1 LSNELHIQTPKS
13 ERPPEP
19 QRRRRV
25 ETLFE
30 RYVQLLMLVHGL
42 TYPEATAQAQ
52 LEFPHLASGKGGTI
66 MPNYVVTED
75 GTMIEEPLTR
85 ESAGDL
91 LGRRQE
97 YFVTTGQAKN
107 PHEGLKLAREENPE
121 AARVYDIEGPRNV
134 YEPPEGEQLLR
145 DLKTRYSKGA
155 GDRSGIVSAS
165 TLFEFQNELFNVI
178 ESEAERTGRNARA
191 DWEQLLKNDAEL
203 RRAVGLSR
211 S

>member
-1 LSNELHIQTPKS
+1 
-13 ERPPEP
+13 
-19 QRRRRV
+19 
-25 ETLFE
+25 
-30 RYVQLLMLVHGL
+30 
-42 TYPEATAQAQ
+42 
-52 LEFPHLASGKGGTI
+52 
-66 MPNYVVTED
+66 
-75 GTMIEEPLTR
+75 MIEEPLTR

-121 AARVYDIEGPRNV
+121 AARVYDLEGPRNV
-134 YEPPEGEQLLR
+134 YEPPEGADLLELLR
-145 DLKTRYSKGA
+145 TRYSKGP

-165 TLFEFQNELFNVI
+165 TLFDLQNELFLVI
-178 ESEAERTGRNARA
+178 ESEAIRAGRSPLT